1 MDKTNK
7 ALGDTCAANGK
18 KWGIYGPWKM
28 PAWMERYRNTI
39 CGTEGHPVEWIM
51 SLGADDTWDMAKIC
65 TQVQAQV
72 ILLMWLKASGGLT
85 DVAADAE
92 EE

>member
-7 ALGDTCAANGK
+7 ALGDTCASNGK
-18 KWGIYGPWKM
+18 KWGTRGPWEM

-51 SLGADDTWDMAKIC
+51 SLSVDDALTEDMANIC
-65 TQVQAQV
+65 IQVQTQV
-72 ILLMWLKASGGLT
+72 ILLMMTVGP
-85 DVAADAE
+85 
-92 EE
+92 